1 MYNVTAKCHTPLWL
15 ESGEICTG
23 CRRDF
28 KFTFEKSPSRETEAK
43 RRCTSANFSAALTAR
58 RSNPWK
64 SCVNPP
70 AAFLRRT
77 LIREKQATSVLT
89 TFYHK
94 RHTCTAHV
102 AHLKNFPFSRLCLS
116 PSPSP
121 LPPLSSFSVI
131 RLWSYLDKIWFI
143 EIKHKIKIPLY
154 KQYKVSVTA

>member
-15 ESGEICTG
+15 ESGEICTS

-64 SCVNPP
+64 SYVNPP

-77 LIREKQATSVLT
+77 LILEKRATSVPAAIYQG
-89 TFYHK
+89 YHTSHIRK
-94 RHTCTAHV
+94 
-102 AHLKNFPFSRLCLS
+102 LPFLYRSTIIALS
-116 PSPSP
+116 
-121 LPPLSSFSVI
+121 LILVKDHIYTVCVNLFSHNASIGYNYNSLV
-131 RLWSYLDKIWFI
+131 
-143 EIKHKIKIPLY
+143 
-154 KQYKVSVTA
+154 